1 VLDATLNGL
10 RTVEVPCT
18 LKENEDDVA
27 FTPATVALSRR
38 VPVDKVDVPMN
49 LVMNP
54 FIPPDTVPDGLPQIV
69 LVPVD

>member
-1 VLDATLNGL
+1 MFD
-10 RTVEVPCT
+10 PCT
-18 LKENEDDVA
+18 LKEKVDDVA

-54 FIPPDTVPDGLPQIV
+54 FIPPDIDPDGVPQIV